1 MQNEVTFVS
10 IWNSAFFSKFKTTL
24 MFGIC
29 NLAIIPLRAEAS
41 DRSEIV
47 SQVLFGEHFEV
58 LEQQKQWTRIRLQ
71 YDSYEGWVD
80 TKQFQVISEQEYQQL
95 SDDAAILNSD
105 LVEYVTAPNN
115 LLMPVPLGASLS
127 FLNHSEINK
136 DNFGFEGLKISGVKP
151 KSNLVNT
158 SFMYLNAPYLWGGKT
173 PFGIDCSGFTQ
184 MVYKLNGY
192 HLLRDASQQATQ
204 GEALSFIE
212 ESEPGDL
219 AFFDNEE
226 GKIIHV
232 GIMMDDNYI
241 IHGSGKIRIDRLD
254 HLGIYN
260 ADLNR
265 HTHKLR
271 VIKKII

>member
-1 MQNEVTFVS
+1 MY
-10 IWNSAFFSKFKTTL
+10 
-24 MFGIC
+24 GIC
-29 NLAIIPLRAEAS
+29 NLAIIPLRNEPN
-41 DRSEIV
+41 DRSEQV
-47 SQVLFGEHFEV
+47 SQVLFGEHFQII
-58 LEQQKQWTRIRLQ
+58 EQQKQWLKIRLHF
-71 YDSYEGWVD
+71 DSYEGWIDV
-80 TKQFQVISEQEYQQL
+80 KQCQLISEVDFEAI
-95 SDDAAILNSD
+95 SSSAEILNND
-105 LVEYVTAPNN
+105 LIEYISNEDNVLIPI
-115 LLMPVPLGASLS
+115 PLGASLS
-127 FLNHSEINK
+127 FLELERINTQAY
-136 DNFGFEGLKISGVKP
+136 NFEGLKATGTKP
-151 KSNLVNT
+151 KTELIKT
-158 SFMYLNAPYLWGGKT
+158 AFMYLNSPYLWGGKT

-192 HLLRDASQQATQ
+192 KILRDASQQAMQ

-232 GIMMDDNYI
+232 GIIMNDNYI
-241 IHGSGKIRIDRLD
+241 IHASGKVRVDRLD

-260 ADLNR
+260 AETNR

>member
-1 MQNEVTFVS
+1 
-10 IWNSAFFSKFKTTL
+10 

-29 NLAIIPLRAEAS
+29 NLAIIPLRLEPS
-41 DRSEIV
+41 DKSEIV
-47 SQVLFGEHFEV
+47 SQVLFGEHFEI
-58 LEQQKQWTRIRLQ
+58 LEQLKQWSRIKLQ
-71 YDSYEGWVD
+71 YDGYEGWVD
-80 TKQFQVISEQEYQQL
+80 SKQYQLISESNYNQL
-95 SDDAAILNSD
+95 TNEIIVLNSD
-105 LVEYVTAPNN
+105 LIEYITAPSN
-115 LLMPVPLGASLS
+115 LLLPIPLGSSLS
-127 FLNHSEINK
+127 FLKNKEINTSG
-136 DNFGFEGLKISGVKP
+136 FHFEGTTVEGIKDKKELI
-151 KSNLVNT
+151 NT
-158 SFMYLNAPYLWGGKT
+158 AFSYLNSPYLWGGKT

-192 HLLRDASQQATQ
+192 KLLRDASQQAIQ

-226 GKIIHV
+226 GNITHV
-232 GIMMDDNYI
+232 GIIMENNYI
-241 IHGSGKIRIDRLD
+241 IHASGKVRIDRLD

-260 ADLNR
+260 AETNK

>member
-1 MQNEVTFVS
+1 
-10 IWNSAFFSKFKTTL
+10 

-29 NLAIIPLRAEAS
+29 NLSIIPLRAEPN
-41 DRSEIV
+41 DKSEIV
-47 SQVLFGEHFEV
+47 SQVLFGEHFEII
-58 LEQQKQWTRIRLQ
+58 ESAKQWVKIKLHFDGYIGWIDIKQ
-71 YDSYEGWVD
+71 YQS
-80 TKQFQVISEQEYQQL
+80 ISESNFKQL
-95 SDDAAILNSD
+95 SEDAIILNAD
-105 LVEYVTAPNN
+105 LIEYIIGTNN
-115 LLMPVPLGASLS
+115 LLIPISLGASLS
-127 FLNHSEINK
+127 FLNHSEINSS
-136 DNFGFEGLKISGVKP
+136 NYNFEGLKVSGIKP
-151 KSNLVNT
+151 KSNLIDT
-158 SFMYLNAPYLWGGKT
+158 AYMYLNAPYLWGGKT

-192 HLLRDASQQATQ
+192 HLLRDASQQSKQ

-226 GKIIHV
+226 GNIIHV
-232 GIMMDDNYI
+232 GIIMENNFI
-241 IHGSGKIRIDRLD
+241 IHASGKVRIDRLD

-260 ADLNR
+260 ADTNR

>member
-1 MQNEVTFVS
+1 
-10 IWNSAFFSKFKTTL
+10 

-29 NLAIIPLRAEAS
+29 NLAVIPLRLEPS

-47 SQVLFGEHFEV
+47 SQVLFGEHFEI
-58 LEQQKQWTRIRLQ
+58 LETQKQWRKIKLHFDQ
-71 YDSYEGWVD
+71 YEGWID
-80 TKQFQVISEQEYQQL
+80 EKQFQQL
-95 SDDAAILNSD
+95 SIEEYKALAELPLALNGD
-105 LVEYVTAPNN
+105 LVEYITYSSNQ
-115 LLMPVPLGASLS
+115 LLPITLGASLAFLALDSINRQGYS
-127 FLNHSEINK
+127 F
-136 DNFGFEGLKISGVKP
+136 DGQVTTGVQSK
-151 KSNLVNT
+151 KNLLET
-158 SFMYLNAPYLWGGKT
+158 AFLYLNAPYLWGGKT

-192 HLLRDASQQATQ
+192 SLLRDAAQQATQ
-204 GEALSFIE
+204 GVPLSFIE
-212 ESEPGDL
+212 ESEAGDL

-232 GIMMDDNYI
+232 GIIMDDNYI
-241 IHGSGKIRIDRLD
+241 IHASGKVRVDRLD

-260 ADLNR
+260 AELNK